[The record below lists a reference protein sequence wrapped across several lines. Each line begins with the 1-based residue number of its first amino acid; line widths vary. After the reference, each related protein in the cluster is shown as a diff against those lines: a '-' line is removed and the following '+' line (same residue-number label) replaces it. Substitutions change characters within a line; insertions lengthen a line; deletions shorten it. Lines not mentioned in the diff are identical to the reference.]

1 MASTRH
7 ATYASGESEGQIES
21 LSQKLLDRT
30 RKQIREMDNHAVMS
44 PKWLEMAQNLS
55 KIGKICDAES
65 QIDVDKKEATLWD
78 GNENVLRFILEDG
91 KLNQMLRTMV
101 EFKTVQRKEGCLP
114 NPDVCRMFETGLGII
129 FKHMF
134 AHLEALQTTDLPL
147 LLEHIITCL
156 ARADVCGEVS
166 QGANM

>member
-1 MASTRH
+1 MASTRQSK
-7 ATYASGESEGQIES
+7 YASGESEGQIES

-30 RKQIREMDNHAVMS
+30 RTEIRSMGNHAVLS
-44 PKWLEMAQNLS
+44 QKWLEMAENLG

-65 QIDVDKKEATLWD
+65 KIDVGSKDATLWD

-101 EFKTVQRKEGCLP
+101 EFKTFQRKEGNMENAEAC
-114 NPDVCRMFETGLGII
+114 NKFEAGLGII
-129 FKHMF
+129 LKHMF

-147 LLEHIITCL
+147 LLQHVTSCL
-156 ARADVCGEVS
+156 ATSEVCGEVS
-166 QGANM
+166 